1 MSGIFISYRRDDSAA
16 EARRLFDR
24 LAARFGAERIFLDAV
39 TLQPGQD
46 FAEAIHEKVAFCDAL
61 VVVIG
66 PRWLDSRTTDGRRRL
81 DEPDD
86 WVRLE
91 IASALREDIA
101 VIPALVN
108 GAALPSASQLPAP
121 IAPLTNYQIVELR
134 AGQLDRDLERLEQA
148 LDPLMPRATRGIS
161 WLALLTRRHRAL
173 DPLDLRRPGTSWRAF
188 TFLLVMMLIGEALR
202 LPTAARAG
210 LPYWNVGYLVMDVI
224 VNTVEWLAIGVAL
237 HLAMRAFGGRA
248 SLQQSI
254 VIACYLSAWLP
265 IIALSQMPVWGLR
278 VSVAKDMADVAWRPG
293 AALETV
299 TRFVE
304 QLGVFGT
311 VRVGISFVLATVLWA
326 LLLTSLYAALRTVH
340 HVRGVK
346 AVAAFALGG
355 AAALIFITLFY
366 APVLGAVYAAFGIPA
381 P

>member
-24 LAARFGAERIFLDAV
+24 LAARFGADRIFLDAV

-108 GAALPSASQLPAP
+108 GAALPSARQLPAP
-121 IAPLTNYQIVELR
+121 IAPLTNYQVVELR
-134 AGQLDRDLERLEQA
+134 AAQLDRDLERLEQA
-148 LDPLMPRATRGIS
+148 LDPLLPRETRGIS

-224 VNTVEWLAIGVAL
+224 VNTVEWLAIGVVL

-248 SLQQSI
+248 SLPQSI
-254 VIACYLSAWLP
+254 VIVCYLAAWLP
-265 IIALSQMPVWGLR
+265 VIALSQMPVWGLR

-293 AALETV
+293 TALETV
-299 TRFVE
+299 TRFV
-304 QLGVFGT
+304 QDLGVFGT
-311 VRVGISFVLATVLWA
+311 VRVAVSFVLATVLWA

-340 HVRGVK
+340 HVRGPK
-346 AVAAFALGG
+346 ALAAFALGG
-355 AAALIFITLFY
+355 AAAVIFIALFY